1 MINENKKRVQITL
14 DKDVLKKLEQL
25 ASNDNRTI
33 SNYINNLIV
42 NKEEF

>member
-14 DKDVLKKLEQL
+14 DKDVLTKLEQL
-25 ASNDNRTI
+25 ANHDNRTI

-42 NKEEF
+42 NKEEV

>member
-14 DKDVLKKLEQL
+14 DKDVLTKLEQL
-25 ASNDNRTI
+25 ANNDNRTI

-42 NKEEF
+42 NKEEV